1 MTSVRHRQ
9 ACIIPNHEVD
19 LKWTP
24 HKGFV
29 SGSCPK
35 SCSRAYQEIA
45 QSHCKPTEDMI
56 FSPHNT
62 MIEIYQQVGGHAG
75 GESNAMAKNGTWD
88 TGCGQYSWSITQ
100 TDHSSSTI
108 SYEPSRPIRT
118 ENSSSRIATET
129 VMWYSSL
136 PA

>member
-45 QSHCKPTEDMI
+45 QSHC
-56 FSPHNT
+56 
-62 MIEIYQQVGGHAG
+62 GHAV

-88 TGCGQYSWSITQ
+88 IGCGQYSWSITQ